1 MIIVASQILF
11 KFEYFTENEVFVVY
25 SNRSLK
31 IPAFQNFTNILVLLF
46 SGDFNSDNDIKGL
59 EADNYEDQLKVP
71 EIDEEI
77 AAQSDFAK
85 YKFIDYIGTD
95 KHGQPI
101 IAIYA
106 CKLPDRKK
114 IVQDIFIK

>member
-1 MIIVASQILF
+1 ME
-11 KFEYFTENEVFVVY
+11 FEYKSSYPSMRCLWFSLPGSSLALKVETRDSNVF
-25 SNRSLK
+25 
-31 IPAFQNFTNILVLLF
+31 FCFLLF
-46 SGDFNSDNDIKGL
+46 LGDFNSDNDIKGL

-71 EIDEEI
+71 EVDEEI
-77 AAQSDFAK
+77 AAQGDFAK

>member
-1 MIIVASQILF
+1 M
-11 KFEYFTENEVFVVY
+11 
-25 SNRSLK
+25 
-31 IPAFQNFTNILVLLF
+31 LF